1 MIANKIRAWESS
13 KESTLYCQ
21 NARKMDENAEMP
33 ASKDSLQLSKST
45 ALKGGETRDFM
56 LKTLKVS
63 MSPFLSSKEHRSV
76 STGKYYE
83 RDQRFNDE
91 SERER
96 NECQVVLPNEAPN
109 ARSKVT
115 LQGEP
120 MPRVEVKPQ
129 VKTHVVV
136 RSS

>member
-45 ALKGGETRDFM
+45 ARKGGETRDFM
-56 LKTLKVS
+56 LTTPKVS

-76 STGKYYE
+76 CTGKYCE
-83 RDQRFNDE
+83 RDQCFNDE

-96 NECQVVLPNEAPN
+96 NAFRAALPSEAPN
-109 ARSKVT
+109 ARSKV
-115 LQGEP
+115 
-120 MPRVEVKPQ
+120 
-129 VKTHVVV
+129 V